1 MKGRTALL
9 AAGVSL
15 SLLLTLAVS
24 TLNTPTASGLALE
37 FRKTGGIA
45 GVMDTLVISQNGSVV
60 FTSSHSG
67 SFSAALRTFDFQE
80 LKTTISTNIGP
91 ISNAKYPA
99 KQGAADYFGYA
110 LVSHLEGKNV
120 SVSWVDE
127 WATDGPFPDQLKQIQ
142 KALDKTLQ
150 LLSAES
156 QYRNRVVAHAD
167 LKCDGGGVCG
177 ALEVELFTDK
187 TSYKLGEQVRIFVA
201 LRNSGTKDVNYTSPT
216 PCDPDFRITV
226 NGKASTQDV
235 SFSNLPVVACI
246 QVLQSRTLHHGESL
260 IQTATWDASFDQN
273 GMRINAP
280 PGAYTISARFP
291 LATFEPSLLEASIQI
306 TLST

>member
-1 MKGRTALL
+1 MNVRTALL

-15 SLLLTLAVS
+15 ALLLSLAVS
-24 TLNTPTASGLALE
+24 ILNTPTAPGLALE

-45 GVMDTLVISQNGSVV
+45 GIADTLVISQDGTVV
-60 FTSSHSG
+60 FTSSHSA
-67 SFSAALRTFDFQE
+67 SFSAALRASDFQE
-80 LKTTISTNIGP
+80 LKTTISTNIDAV
-91 ISNAKYPA
+91 SNAKYPA
-99 KQGAADYFGYA
+99 KQGAADYFGYE
-110 LVSHLEGKNV
+110 LVSHLEGKNL
-120 SVSWVDE
+120 SVAWVDE
-127 WATDGPFPDQLKQIQ
+127 WATERPFPEQLKQIQ
-142 KALDKTLQ
+142 SALGKTLQ
-150 LLSAES
+150 LMSAES
-156 QYRNRVVAHAD
+156 QYRNQVVAHAD

-187 TSYKLGEQVRIFVA
+187 TSYKFGEQVRIFVA

-260 IQTATWDASFDQN
+260 IQTATW
-273 GMRINAP
+273 
-280 PGAYTISARFP
+280 
-291 LATFEPSLLEASIQI
+291 
-306 TLST
+306 

>member
-24 TLNTPTASGLALE
+24 TLNTPPASGLALE

-45 GVMDTLVISQNGSVV
+45 GVVDTLIISQNGSAV
-60 FTSSHSG
+60 FTSGHSG
-67 SFSAALRTFDFQE
+67 SFSAALRASDFQE

-127 WATDGPFPDQLKQIQ
+127 WATDGPFPEQLKQIQ

-156 QYRNRVVAHAD
+156 QYRDKVVAHAD

-187 TSYKLGEQVRIFVA
+187 TSYNLGEQVRIFVA
-201 LRNSGTKDVNYTSPT
+201 LRNSGTRDVNYTSPT
-216 PCDPDFRITV
+216 PCHPDFRITV
-226 NGKASTQDV
+226 NGKGSTQDV
-235 SFSNLPVVACI
+235 SFKLPVVACI

-260 IQTATWDASFDQN
+260 IQTATWDDSFDQN
-273 GMRINAP
+273 GMRTNAP

-291 LATFEPSLLEASIQI
+291 LATFEPSLLEASTQI
-306 TLST
+306 TLSA

>member
-1 MKGRTALL
+1 MNGRTALL
-9 AAGVSL
+9 AVGVSL

-24 TLNTPTASGLALE
+24 TLNTPTASGPALE

-45 GVMDTLVISQNGSVV
+45 GIKNKLIISQNGTVV

-80 LKTTISTNIGP
+80 LKRTISTNIDA

-99 KQGAADYFGYA
+99 KQGAADYFGYKF
-110 LVSHLEGKNV
+110 VSHLEGKNV
-120 SVSWVDE
+120 SVTWVDE
-127 WATDGPFPDQLKQIQ
+127 WATDGPFPEQLKQIQ

-150 LLSAES
+150 ILSAES
-156 QYRNRVVAHAD
+156 QYRDKVVAHAD

-187 TSYKLGEQVRIFVA
+187 TSYNLGEQVRIFVA
-201 LRNSGTKDVNYTSPT
+201 LRNSGTRDVNYTSPT
-216 PCDPDFRITV
+216 PCHPDFRITV
-226 NGKASTQDV
+226 NGKGSTQDV
-235 SFSNLPVVACI
+235 SFSNNPVVACI

-280 PGAYTISARFP
+280 PGAYTIGARFP
-291 LATFEPSLLEASIQI
+291 LATFEPSLLEASTQI
-306 TLST
+306 TLNA

>member
-1 MKGRTALL
+1 MNGRTALL

-15 SLLLTLAVS
+15 ALLLSLAVS
-24 TLNTPTASGLALE
+24 ILNTPTAPGLAVE

-45 GVMDTLVISQNGSVV
+45 GVADTLVISQDGTVV
-60 FTSSHSG
+60 FTSSHSA
-67 SFSAALRTFDFQE
+67 SFSAALRTSDFQE
-80 LKTTISTNIGP
+80 LKTTISTNIGAV
-91 ISNAKYPA
+91 SNAKYPA
-99 KQGAADYFGYA
+99 KQGAADYFGYE
-110 LVSHLEGKNV
+110 LVSHFEGKNL
-120 SVSWVDE
+120 SVAWVDE
-127 WATDGPFPDQLKQIQ
+127 WATERPIPEQLKQIQ
-142 KALDKTLQ
+142 NALDKALQ
-150 LLSAES
+150 LTSAES
-156 QYRNRVVAHAD
+156 QYRNQVVAHAD

-187 TSYKLGEQVRIFVA
+187 TSYKFGEQVRIFLA

-226 NGKASTQDV
+226 NGNASTQDV
-235 SFSNLPVVACI
+235 SFKLPVVACI

-260 IQTATWDASFDQN
+260 IQTAAWDDSFDQN

-291 LATFEPSLLEASIQI
+291 LASFEPSLLEASILI
-306 TLST
+306 TLNA